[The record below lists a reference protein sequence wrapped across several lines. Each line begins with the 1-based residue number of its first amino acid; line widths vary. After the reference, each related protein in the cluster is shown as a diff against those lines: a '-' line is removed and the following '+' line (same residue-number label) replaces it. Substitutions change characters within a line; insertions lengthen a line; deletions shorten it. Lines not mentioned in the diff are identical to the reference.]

1 MRRDSI
7 KNASGSPSQN
17 EAIRAPLRI
26 PTPTETAKS
35 LRRNVPGV
43 QRTYNA
49 HTRYVKSIL
58 LVYRVNLV
66 DRSTEDVKNPL
77 GTGESRMAKLAAA
90 HPLCK
95 TQKRLKANMNRKAHF
110 HYLDHA
116 SMGRPTRR
124 TLERLHT
131 ALSDLG
137 TFASTGTLET
147 IRQFEALDRARERV
161 AKFIHADPSNI
172 LLVGNTTEALGTIAT
187 ALPMSRGDNILMA
200 DIEFMGAT
208 VAWRGACQRA
218 GVEIVPVKTE
228 AGKVFAEQFA
238 ARANSRTR
246 AILISSVQEISGW
259 RSDLRA
265 IGDVAAKSG
274 AFVIADG
281 IQETGARPVDF
292 QELAVDAFCAGG
304 HKWLRSP
311 FGLGFACIGPRLL
324 DVLQPAYQG
333 YLALAEPVVG
343 WDRYMELPERTP
355 FDLPSD
361 RTDAGRLE
369 TGGYPNWLGAMGL
382 DAAIEDFQKL
392 GPERSWKRIK
402 KLRSRLVAG
411 LRELGIGF
419 LGGPDPPE
427 DAYAGML
434 TFCLPGGAAQEKKLL
449 EEMKKARVFASLRYV
464 SGIGGIRTAV
474 HESNSYADV
483 DALLDVT
490 RRFLKKP
497 VRKKR

>member
-1 MRRDSI
+1 M
-7 KNASGSPSQN
+7 
-17 EAIRAPLRI
+17 
-26 PTPTETAKS
+26 KS
-35 LRRNVPGV
+35 K
-43 QRTYNA
+43 
-49 HTRYVKSIL
+49 TR
-58 LVYRVNLV
+58 
-66 DRSTEDVKNPL
+66 
-77 GTGESRMAKLAAA
+77 
-90 HPLCK
+90 
-95 TQKRLKANMNRKAHF
+95 F

-124 TLERLHT
+124 TLKRLHS
-131 ALSDLG
+131 ALSGLD

-147 IRQFEALDRARERV
+147 IRQFEAFDRARTRV

-172 LLVGNTTEALGTIAT
+172 LLVGNTTQALGTIAA

-228 AGKVFAEQFA
+228 AGKIFAEQFA

-265 IGDVAAKSG
+265 ISDVAAKFGS
-274 AFVIADG
+274 FVIADG
-281 IQETGARPVDF
+281 IQETGARPVNFED
-292 QELAVDAFCAGG
+292 LGVDAFCAGG

-311 FGLGFACIGPRLL
+311 FGLGFACIGRRLL

-333 YLALAEPVVG
+333 YLALGEPAVG
-343 WDRYMELPERTP
+343 WDRYMELEERTP
-355 FDLPSD
+355 FDLPPD
-361 RTDAGRLE
+361 RTDAGKLD

-392 GPERSWKRIK
+392 GPERTWKRIK
-402 KLRSRLVAG
+402 KLRTRLANG
-411 LRELGIGF
+411 LRELGIEF
-419 LGGPDPPE
+419 LGGPEPPE
-427 DAYAGML
+427 KAFAGML
-434 TFCLPGGAAQEKKLL
+434 TFCLPGGATEEKKLL
-449 EEMKKARVFASLRYV
+449 EAMKKARVFAALRYV

-474 HESNSYADV
+474 HESNTEVDV
-483 DALLDVT
+483 DALLDVV
-490 RRFLKKP
+490 RRFLKNSP
-497 VRKKR
+497 RKKR